1 MWRRTG
7 RAVGWAL
14 LAVFMLPATAG
25 PDYGTEDVEVI
36 ELTTRPGQR
45 DDAAITYPLA
55 VLDSAGWGRDRIL
68 RAVHEVEDIFGQCG
82 VVVTA
87 EPVYRLKAPSRY
99 RKLDPFMQARILSRL
114 PSTRPIAL
122 LVDQTTDRDVAYSYL
137 DSAPTASRGS
147 AWVTRNGH
155 PACTGVLLA
164 HELGHILLNSA
175 RHSDDPDNLM
185 SHTCTVSN
193 VAGFRPVAR
202 LSGSQCDQLR
212 AW

>member
-1 MWRRTG
+1 MWRSAG
-7 RAVGWAL
+7 RGVGWAV

-25 PDYGTEDVEVI
+25 PDYGSEDLEVI
-36 ELTTRPGQR
+36 ERTTVPRQR
-45 DDAAITYPLA
+45 DDAAITYPLV
-55 VLDSAGWGRDRIL
+55 VLDSAGWDRDHIA
-68 RAVHEVEDIFGQCG
+68 RAVQEVEDIFGQCG

-87 EPVYRLKAPSRY
+87 EPVYRLKAASRY
-99 RKLDPFMQARILSRL
+99 RELDPSMQAGILSKL

-122 LVDQTTDRDVAYSYL
+122 LVDQTIDRDIAYSYL

-155 PACTGVLLA
+155 SACTGVLLA
-164 HELGHILLNSA
+164 HELGHILLNTA

-185 SHTCTVSN
+185 SRTCTVSN
-193 VAGFRPVAR
+193 VAGFRPAAR
-202 LSGSQCDQLR
+202 LTGSQCEKLR

>member
-1 MWRRTG
+1 MWRSTG
-7 RAVGWAL
+7 RAVGWTFLAL
-14 LAVFMLPATAG
+14 FMPPATAG
-25 PDYGTEDVEVI
+25 ADYGTEDVEVI
-36 ELTTRPGQR
+36 ERTTGPGQR

-55 VLDSAGWGRDRIL
+55 VLDSAGWDRGRIL

-87 EPVYRLKAPSRY
+87 DPVYRLKVTSQY
-99 RKLDPFMQARILSRL
+99 GKLDPSMQARILSKL

-155 PACTGVLLA
+155 PACSGVLLA
-164 HELGHILLNSA
+164 HELGHILLKTA

-193 VAGFRPVAR
+193 LAGFRPAAR
-202 LSGSQCDQLR
+202 LSGSQCEQLR

>member
-1 MWRRTG
+1 MWRNAG
-7 RAVGWAL
+7 RAVGWTF

-25 PDYGTEDVEVI
+25 PDYGTDDVEVI
-36 ELTTRPGQR
+36 ERTNGSGQR
-45 DDAAITYPLA
+45 DDAAITYSLA
-55 VLDSAGWGRDRIL
+55 VLDSAGWDRGRIL
-68 RAVHEVEDIFGQCG
+68 RTVHEVEDIFGQCN

-87 EPVYRLKAPSRY
+87 EAVYRLKAAGRY
-99 RKLDPFMQARILSRL
+99 RDLDYSMQARILSKL

-164 HELGHILLNSA
+164 HELGHILLNTA

-193 VAGFRPVAR
+193 VAGFRPAAR
-202 LSGSQCDQLR
+202 LTGSQCEKLR